1 MLGQYLFHVAPSS
14 LDNRILK
21 NGLVPKSKSVNVGIA
36 FRHPDRVYMFTHC
49 NIDVMKAFAKAN
61 TQRRTYDQKSG
72 KLVDCVE
79 FSVFRI
85 DFRKIRRLN
94 LYRDSM
100 FQNKNRKTPEAV
112 YSEELILPKYI
123 EKISGFRLA

>member
-1 MLGQYLFHVAPSS
+1 M
-14 LDNRILK
+14 
-21 NGLVPKSKSVNVGIA
+21 
-36 FRHPDRVYMFTHC
+36 
-49 NIDVMKAFAKAN
+49 
-61 TQRRTYDQKSG
+61 
-72 KLVDCVE
+72 E

-85 DFRKIRRLN
+85 DFRKIRGLN

-112 YSEELILPKYI
+112 YFEEPISPKYI

>member
-14 LDNRILK
+14 LDDRILK
-21 NGLVPKSKSVNVGIA
+21 NGLVPKSKSVNAGIV

-61 TQRRTYDQKSG
+61 TRRKTYDPKSG
-72 KLVDCVE
+72 KLVDCWE

-85 DFRKIRRLN
+85 DFRKIRGLN

-100 FQNKNRKTPEAV
+100 FQNKNRKTHEAV
-112 YSEELILPKYI
+112 YSKEPISPKYI